1 MRTWL
6 CVLSVMCLILA
17 GPGCKK
23 SKKSSTISLWTVE
36 SVDEKA
42 GLIRVSLDIPLRAE
56 VMDPTPQADPEKTPK
71 ALDEHRLSGAAVGR
85 LFSDV
90 QEMTVNVDE
99 AVINVDLLMKSIQVA
114 PVQALPDGGHRVS
127 ASLPLNGPGSLATV
141 LGCKE
146 VRLKGPMPGAKK
158 DPAGPTPQ
166 PTQP

>member
-1 MRTWL
+1 
-6 CVLSVMCLILA
+6 
-17 GPGCKK
+17 
-23 SKKSSTISLWTVE
+23 
-36 SVDEKA
+36 
-42 GLIRVSLDIPLRAE
+42 
-56 VMDPTPQADPEKTPK
+56 
-71 ALDEHRLSGAAVGR
+71 VGR

-99 AVINVDLLMKSIQVA
+99 AVVNVDLLMKSIQVD
-114 PVQALPDGGHRVS
+114 PVVTLPEGGHRVS

-146 VRLKGPMPGAKK
+146 VRLKGPMPGTKK